1 MIKYSSLFFIIINI
15 QYQFH
20 NTLRLYILS
29 TKSNNYWKQVNWD
42 KIKII
47 SNNMTLIQQNKIE
60 MK

>member
-1 MIKYSSLFFIIINI
+1 MMFFIIINI

-29 TKSNNYWKQVNWD
+29 TKSNNYWKQINWD